1 MALAPTDPVSWSL
14 RKIFEPQ
21 DKQMYGYLIT
31 TAILFF
37 LLTPGVLLSLP
48 PGGGLYVVA
57 ATHAVVFALVHKFVG
72 HGLLGY

>member
-1 MALAPTDPVSWSL
+1 MW
-14 RKIFEPQ
+14 
-21 DKQMYGYLIT
+21 MYVLT
-31 TAILFF
+31 TALLFF

-57 ATHAVVFALVHKFVG
+57 ATHALVFALVHKYVQ